1 LSLFD
6 ARNNLKRLKELNNKE
21 CLVSMLYRTKSLFFG
36 KYFINSPPKG
46 SFGTLERYLAQ
57 VHSKNLDLDTLE
69 FENKENLK
77 PSQKK

>member
-1 LSLFD
+1 
-6 ARNNLKRLKELNNKE
+6 
-21 CLVSMLYRTKSLFFG
+21 MLYRTKSLFFG